1 MVDITQATDT
11 DIQQSVDAFS
21 AALRARAVNLRTP
34 RIERILLAVDH
45 SNQGETAERLAAALA
60 RAHQARI
67 ILLYAYEGRRDAER
81 ESYLSARARALEAH
95 GISLEPMEE
104 PVRTEH
110 GLRSFEQILETCAA
124 RGPELIIVPAPYL
137 DDYTKLGD
145 ASVGANLDVLMRRA
159 HVPLLVVRKPG
170 VEPEACLANALLPI
184 TPYGPATAE
193 AAAWMLTIVRSGANL
208 RLLASVEHGEMQD
221 VATQSLDL
229 DLPGVDAE
237 KLAGLRRPELAGLIA
252 ELQRRTAE
260 AGLGCRLM
268 VRGGDALETTR
279 ELANDAPGLLV
290 LASCAQPFIE
300 LRNLAL
306 VRCSTN
312 PVLIVGGGPAGTP
325 QRMT

>member
-21 AALRARAVNLRTP
+21 AALRARDVELRTP
-34 RIERILLAVDH
+34 RLERILLAVDH
-45 SNQGETAERLAAALA
+45 SNQGETAERFAAALA
-60 RAHQARI
+60 RAHRARV
-67 ILLYAYEGRRDAER
+67 ILLYAYEGRRDAAR
-81 ESYLSARARALEAH
+81 EDHLSARARALEAA

-124 RGPELIIVPAPYL
+124 KRPEMIVVPAPYL
-137 DDYTKLGD
+137 DDYTKLGE
-145 ASVGANLDVLMRRA
+145 ASVGANLDVLMGRS

-170 VEPEACLANALLPI
+170 VEPEACLRNALLPI
-184 TPYGPATAE
+184 TPYVPATAD
-193 AAAWMLTIVRSGANL
+193 AAAWMLKLVATGANV

-221 VATQSLDL
+221 IAPEPLDL
-229 DLPGVDAE
+229 DLPQVDAE
-237 KLAGLRRPELAGLIA
+237 KLAGLRRPEIAGLIA
-252 ELQRRTAE
+252 QLQRRTAE
-260 AGLGCRLM
+260 ANVGCRLI

-279 ELANDAPGLLV
+279 ELVNADEGLLV
-290 LASCAQPFIE
+290 LASCTEPFIQ

-312 PVLIVGGGPAGTP
+312 PVLIVGSVERQG
-325 QRMT
+325 